1 MLGRTAKFVPAE
13 QKISLIQITGYDDKN
28 FQGTLQNAHYPERR
42 AFSNLTQLLFLI
54 ERLQDDLQ
62 FPQKGM
68 EIRSFKKPSPL
79 LSHPLEPP
87 AGDTKATFKLHLLFR
102 QNASWQGSVI
112 WMEEGLEAQ
121 FRSALELV
129 TLMDSVLAP

>member
-1 MLGRTAKFVPAE
+1 MLGRTTKFIPAE

-28 FQGTLQNAHYPERR
+28 FQGTLQNAYYPEKRI
-42 AFSNLTQLLFLI
+42 FSNLTQLLLLI
-54 ERLQDDLQ
+54 EHLQDELQ

-68 EIRSFKKPSPL
+68 EIRSFKKSPPL
-79 LSHPLEPP
+79 QTHHLEPP
-87 AGDTKATFKLHLLFR
+87 DGDPKATFKLHLLFR

-129 TLMDSVLAP
+129 TLMDSVLAS